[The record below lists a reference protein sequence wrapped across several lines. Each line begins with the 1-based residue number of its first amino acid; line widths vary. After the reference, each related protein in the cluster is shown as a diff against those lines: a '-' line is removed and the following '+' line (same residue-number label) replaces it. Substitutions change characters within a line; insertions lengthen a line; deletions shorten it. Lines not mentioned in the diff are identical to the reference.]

1 MESDEFVRCPLC
13 DGLAKLW
20 RSDLIAL
27 LTGKNLRE
35 KLQKNMAEFLPPAEA
50 DQAARRLPGEFE
62 KEVSQLG
69 SKPSPVAQEFEG
81 VNRDDRRCL
90 PPLAERELPPGP
102 RSKLEF
108 L

>member
-35 KLQKNMAEFLPPAEA
+35 KLQNNMAGFMPSAET

-62 KEVSQLG
+62 KEVHNWDPNVPLW
-69 SKPSPVAQEFEG
+69 
-81 VNRDDRRCL
+81 RRSL
-90 PPLAERELPPGP
+90 KE
-102 RSKLEF
+102 
-108 L
+108 